1 MMIRRRDFLGP
12 WLPALFIAALVA
24 AGLQPGPARA
34 DEIGA
39 DEFGAG
45 AKKFIEMLT
54 SDAISMLTVENI
66 SKTERAD
73 RFRRL
78 MNKNFA
84 IKGIA
89 KFVLGR
95 QWRKAT
101 DAEKKEYLQLFEDL
115 LVATYA
121 DRFAKYSGEKLMV
134 NKSEVRGK
142 GDALVHTIM
151 IRVDGAKPLKVAWR
165 VRGKNGIYKIVDI
178 MVEGISM
185 VVTQKSEFASFIKQ
199 NGGSIGALLSELR
212 KRIQANI

>member
-1 MMIRRRDFLGP
+1 MMVRRCDFLGP
-12 WLPALFIAALVA
+12 WLAALFIAALVA
-24 AGLQPGPARA
+24 AGLPPGLAR
-34 DEIGA
+34 A

-45 AKKFIEMLT
+45 AKKFIEILT
-54 SDAISMLTVENI
+54 SDAISMLTVEDI

-78 MNKNFA
+78 MNENFA

-89 KFVLGR
+89 KFVIGR
-95 QWRKAT
+95 HWRKAT
-101 DAEKKEYLQLFEDL
+101 ESEKKEYLQLFEDL
-115 LVATYA
+115 LVDTYA
-121 DRFAKYSGEKLMV
+121 DRFAKYSGEKLVV

-151 IRVDGAKPLKVAWR
+151 IRVDGAKPLKVTWR

-185 VVTQKSEFASFIKQ
+185 VVTQKSEFASFIQK
-199 NGGSIGALLSELR
+199 NGGSLGPLLIELR
-212 KRIQANI
+212 KRI

>member
-24 AGLQPGPARA
+24 TGLQPGPARA
-34 DEIGA
+34 DEFS
-39 DEFGAG
+39 DG
-45 AKKFIEMLT
+45 AKKFIEILT

-66 SKTERAD
+66 SKTERSD

-101 DAEKKEYLQLFEDL
+101 ESEKEEYLQLFEDL

-121 DRFAKYSGEKLMV
+121 DRFAKYSGEKLLV
-134 NKSEVRGK
+134 KKSEARGK
-142 GDALVHTIM
+142 SDALVHTIM

-165 VRGKNGIYKIVDI
+165 VRGKAGNYKIVDI

-185 VVTQKSEFASFIKQ
+185 VVTQKSEFASFIRQ

-212 KRIQANI
+212 KRIQENI

>member
-1 MMIRRRDFLGP
+1 MMVRRRDFLGP
-12 WLPALFIAALVA
+12 WLAALFIAALVA
-24 AGLQPGPARA
+24 AGLPPGSAR
-34 DEIGA
+34 A

-45 AKKFIEMLT
+45 AKKFIEILT
-54 SDAISMLTVENI
+54 SDAISMLTVEDI

-78 MNKNFA
+78 MNENFA

-95 QWRKAT
+95 HWRKAT
-101 DAEKKEYLQLFEDL
+101 ESEKKEYLQLFEDL
-115 LVATYA
+115 LVDTYA
-121 DRFAKYSGEKLMV
+121 DRFAKYSGEKLVV

-151 IRVDGAKPLKVAWR
+151 IRVDGAKPLKVTWR

-185 VVTQKSEFASFIKQ
+185 VVTQKSEFASFIQK
-199 NGGSIGALLSELR
+199 NGGSLGPLLIELR
-212 KRIQANI
+212 KRIQDDI

>member
-1 MMIRRRDFLGP
+1 MMVRRRDFLGP
-12 WLPALFIAALVA
+12 WLAALFIAVLVA
-24 AGLQPGPARA
+24 AGLPPGLAR
-34 DEIGA
+34 A

-45 AKKFIEMLT
+45 AKKFIEILT
-54 SDAISMLTVENI
+54 SDAISMLTVEDI

-78 MNKNFA
+78 MNENFA

-89 KFVLGR
+89 KFVIGR
-95 QWRKAT
+95 HWRKAT
-101 DAEKKEYLQLFEDL
+101 ESEKKEYLQLFEDL
-115 LVATYA
+115 LVATYS
-121 DRFAKYSGEKLMV
+121 DRFSKYSGEKLLV

-151 IRVDGAKPLKVAWR
+151 IRVDGAKPLKVTWR

-185 VVTQKSEFASFIKQ
+185 VVTQKSEFASFIQK
-199 NGGSIGALLSELR
+199 NGGSLGPLLIELR
-212 KRIQANI
+212 KRIQDDI

>member
-1 MMIRRRDFLGP
+1 MMLRRRDFLGS
-12 WLPALFIAALVA
+12 WLPAFLVAALVL
-24 AGLQPGPARA
+24 AGLQPGPAQ
-34 DEIGA
+34 A

-45 AKKFIEMLT
+45 AKKFIEILT
-54 SDAISMLTVENI
+54 ADAISMLTVQNI

-73 RFRRL
+73 RFRQL

-95 QWRKAT
+95 YWRKVSEP
-101 DAEKKEYLQLFEDL
+101 EKKEYLKLFEDL

-121 DRFAKYSGEKLMV
+121 DRFAKYSGEKLLV

-142 GDALVHTIM
+142 GDALVHTVM
-151 IRVDGAKPLKVAWR
+151 IRVDGSKPLKVAWR
-165 VRGKNGIYKIVDI
+165 VRGKNGVYKIVDI

-185 VVTQKSEFASFIKQ
+185 VVTQKSEFSSFIKK
-199 NGGSIGALLSELR
+199 NEGSMGALLSELR
-212 KRIQANI
+212 KRIQANS

>member
-1 MMIRRRDFLGP
+1 MMVRRRDFLGP
-12 WLPALFIAALVA
+12 WLPALLIAALVA
-24 AGLQPGPARA
+24 TGLQPGPARA
-34 DEIGA
+34 DEFS
-39 DEFGAG
+39 DG
-45 AKKFIEMLT
+45 AKKFIEILT

-66 SKTERAD
+66 SKIERSD

-78 MNKNFA
+78 MNENFA

-95 QWRKAT
+95 HWRKAT
-101 DAEKKEYLQLFEDL
+101 EAEKKEYLQLFEDL

-121 DRFAKYSGEKLMV
+121 DRFAKYSGEKLLV
-134 NKSEVRGK
+134 NESEVRGK

-165 VRGKNGIYKIVDI
+165 VRGKSGIYKIVDI

-185 VVTQKSEFASFIKQ
+185 VVTQKSEFASFIKK
-199 NGGSIGALLSELR
+199 NGGSLGPLLLELR

>member
-1 MMIRRRDFLGP
+1 MLRRRDFLGP
-12 WLPALFIAALVA
+12 WLPALIIAALVA
-24 AGLQPGPARA
+24 AGLPPGPARA
-34 DEIGA
+34 DEFS
-39 DEFGAG
+39 DG
-45 AKKFIEMLT
+45 AKKFIEILT

-66 SKTERAD
+66 SKIERSD

-78 MNKNFA
+78 MNENFA

-95 QWRKAT
+95 HWRKANES
-101 DAEKKEYLQLFEDL
+101 EKKEYLQLFEDL

-121 DRFAKYSGEKLMV
+121 DRFAKYSGEKLLV
-134 NKSEVRGK
+134 NESEVRGK

-165 VRGKNGIYKIVDI
+165 VRGKSGIYKIVDI

-185 VVTQKSEFASFIKQ
+185 VVTQKSEFASFIKK
-199 NGGSIGALLSELR
+199 NGGSLGPLLLELR

>member
-1 MMIRRRDFLGP
+1 MMMRRRDFLGP

-34 DEIGA
+34 DEFS
-39 DEFGAG
+39 DG
-45 AKKFIEMLT
+45 AKKFIEILT
-54 SDAISMLTVENI
+54 TDAISMLTVENI

-134 NKSEVRGK
+134 NKSEARGK
-142 GDALVHTIM
+142 GDALVHTVM

-185 VVTQKSEFASFIKQ
+185 VVTQKSEFASFIQQ

>member
-1 MMIRRRDFLGP
+1 MLRRRDFLGP
-12 WLPALFIAALVA
+12 WLPALIIAALVA
-24 AGLQPGPARA
+24 AGLPPGPARA
-34 DEIGA
+34 DEFS
-39 DEFGAG
+39 DG
-45 AKKFIEMLT
+45 AKKFIEILT

-66 SKTERAD
+66 SKNERSD

-78 MNKNFA
+78 MNENFA

-95 QWRKAT
+95 HWRKANES
-101 DAEKKEYLQLFEDL
+101 EKKEYLQLFEDL

-121 DRFAKYSGEKLMV
+121 DRFAKYSGEKLLV
-134 NKSEVRGK
+134 NESEVRGK

-151 IRVDGAKPLKVAWR
+151 ILVDGAKPLKVAWR
-165 VRGKNGIYKIVDI
+165 VRGKSGIYKIVDI

-185 VVTQKSEFASFIKQ
+185 VVTQKSEFASFIKK
-199 NGGSIGALLSELR
+199 NGGSLGPLLLELR

>member
-1 MMIRRRDFLGP
+1 MMVRRRDFLGP
-12 WLPALFIAALVA
+12 WLAALFIAALVA
-24 AGLQPGPARA
+24 AGLPPGLAR
-34 DEIGA
+34 A

-45 AKKFIEMLT
+45 AKKFIEILT
-54 SDAISMLTVENI
+54 SDAISMLTVEDI

-78 MNKNFA
+78 MNENFA

-95 QWRKAT
+95 HWRKAT
-101 DAEKKEYLQLFEDL
+101 ESEKKEYLQLFEDL
-115 LVATYA
+115 LVDTYA
-121 DRFAKYSGEKLMV
+121 DRFAKYSGEKLLV

-151 IRVDGAKPLKVAWR
+151 IRVDGAKPLKVTWR

-185 VVTQKSEFASFIKQ
+185 VVTQKSEFASFIQK
-199 NGGSIGALLSELR
+199 NGGSLGPLLIELR
-212 KRIQANI
+212 KRIQDDI

>member
-1 MMIRRRDFLGP
+1 MMVRRRDFLGP

-34 DEIGA
+34 DE
-39 DEFGAG
+39 FGDG
-45 AKKFIEMLT
+45 AKKFIEILT
-54 SDAISMLTVENI
+54 ADAISMLTVQDI
-66 SKTERAD
+66 SKMERAD

-78 MNKNFA
+78 MNENFA

-95 QWRKAT
+95 HWRRAT

-115 LVATYA
+115 LVVTYA
-121 DRFAKYSGEKLMV
+121 DRFAKYSGEKLLV
-134 NKSEVRGK
+134 NESEVRGK

-165 VRGKNGIYKIVDI
+165 VRGKAGNYKIVDI

-185 VVTQKSEFASFIKQ
+185 VVTQRSEFASFIRK
-199 NGGSIGALLSELR
+199 NGGSLGPLLMELR

>member
-24 AGLQPGPARA
+24 AGLPPGPARA
-34 DEIGA
+34 DEFS
-39 DEFGAG
+39 DG
-45 AKKFIEMLT
+45 AKKFIEILT

-95 QWRKAT
+95 HWRKT
-101 DAEKKEYLQLFEDL
+101 TEAEKKEYLRLFEDL
-115 LVATYA
+115 LVVTYA
-121 DRFAKYSGEKLMV
+121 DRFARYSGEKLMV
-134 NKSEVRGK
+134 NNSEVRGK

-165 VRGKNGIYKIVDI
+165 VRGKVGIYKIVDI

-185 VVTQKSEFASFIKQ
+185 VVTQKSEFASFIKK
-199 NGGSIGALLSELR
+199 NDGSMEALLSELR

>member
-1 MMIRRRDFLGP
+1 MMVRRRDFLGP
-12 WLPALFIAALVA
+12 WLAALFIAALVA
-24 AGLQPGPARA
+24 TGLPPGPAR
-34 DEIGA
+34 A

-45 AKKFIEMLT
+45 AKKFIEILT
-54 SDAISMLTVENI
+54 SDAISMLTVEDI

-78 MNKNFA
+78 MNENFA

-89 KFVLGR
+89 KFVIGR
-95 QWRKAT
+95 HWRKAT
-101 DAEKKEYLQLFEDL
+101 ESEKKEYLQLFENL

-121 DRFAKYSGEKLMV
+121 DRFAKYSGEKLLV
-134 NKSEVRGK
+134 NKSEMRGK

-151 IRVDGAKPLKVAWR
+151 IRVDGAKPLKVTWR

-185 VVTQKSEFASFIKQ
+185 VVTQKSEFASFIRK
-199 NGGSIGALLSELR
+199 NGGSLGPLLIELR
-212 KRIQANI
+212 KRIQDDI

>member
-1 MMIRRRDFLGP
+1 MMIRRRDFLGT

-34 DEIGA
+34 DEFS
-39 DEFGAG
+39 DG
-45 AKKFIEMLT
+45 AKKFIKILT
-54 SDAISMLTVENI
+54 ADAISMLTVENI

-95 QWRKAT
+95 HWRKAT

-115 LVATYA
+115 LVVTYA
-121 DRFAKYSGEKLMV
+121 DRFAKYSGEKLLV
-134 NKSEVRGK
+134 NKSEARGK
-142 GDALVHTIM
+142 DDALVHTIM
-151 IRVDGAKPLKVAWR
+151 IRVNGAKPLKVAWR
-165 VRGKNGIYKIVDI
+165 VRGKTGNYKIVDI

-199 NGGSIGALLSELR
+199 NGGSVRALLSELR
-212 KRIQANI
+212 KRIQANT

>member
-1 MMIRRRDFLGP
+1 MIVRRRDFLGP

-24 AGLQPGPARA
+24 AGLPPGPARA
-34 DEIGA
+34 DEFS
-39 DEFGAG
+39 DG
-45 AKKFIEMLT
+45 AKKFIESLT
-54 SDAISMLTVENI
+54 TDAISMLTVEDI

-78 MNKNFA
+78 MSENFA

-95 QWRKAT
+95 HWRKAT
-101 DAEKKEYLQLFEDL
+101 DAEKKEYLKLFEDL
-115 LVATYA
+115 LVVTYA
-121 DRFAKYSGEKLMV
+121 DRFAKYSGEKLLV
-134 NKSEVRGK
+134 NKSESRGK

-165 VRGKNGIYKIVDI
+165 VKGKNGTYKIVDI

-185 VVTQKSEFASFIKQ
+185 VVTQKSEFASFIRK
-199 NGGSIGALLSELR
+199 NGGSIGSLLAELR

>member
-1 MMIRRRDFLGP
+1 MMVRRRDFLGP
-12 WLPALFIAALVA
+12 WLAALFIAALVA
-24 AGLQPGPARA
+24 AGLSPGPAK
-34 DEIGA
+34 A

-45 AKKFIEMLT
+45 AKKFIEILT
-54 SDAISMLTVENI
+54 SDAISMLTVEDI

-78 MNKNFA
+78 MNENFA

-95 QWRKAT
+95 HWRKAT
-101 DAEKKEYLQLFEDL
+101 ESEKKEYLQLFEDL

-121 DRFAKYSGEKLMV
+121 DRFAKYSGEKLVV

-151 IRVDGAKPLKVAWR
+151 IRVDGAKPLKVNWR

-185 VVTQKSEFASFIKQ
+185 VVTQKSEFASFIQK
-199 NGGSIGALLSELR
+199 NGGSLGPLLIELR
-212 KRIQANI
+212 KRIQDDI

>member
-1 MMIRRRDFLGP
+1 MMVRRRDFLGP
-12 WLPALFIAALVA
+12 WLPALLIAALVA
-24 AGLQPGPARA
+24 TGLQPGPARA
-34 DEIGA
+34 DEFS
-39 DEFGAG
+39 DG
-45 AKKFIEMLT
+45 AKKFIEILT

-66 SKTERAD
+66 SKIERSD

-78 MNKNFA
+78 MNENFA

-95 QWRKAT
+95 HWRKANES
-101 DAEKKEYLQLFEDL
+101 EKKEYLQLFEDL

-121 DRFAKYSGEKLMV
+121 DRFAKYSGEKLLV
-134 NKSEVRGK
+134 NESEVRGK

-165 VRGKNGIYKIVDI
+165 VRGKSGIYKIVDI

-185 VVTQKSEFASFIKQ
+185 VVTQKSEFASFIKK
-199 NGGSIGALLSELR
+199 NGGSLGPLLLELR

>member
-1 MMIRRRDFLGP
+1 MMKRRRDFLGP

-24 AGLQPGPARA
+24 AGLPPGPVRA
-34 DEIGA
+34 DEFS
-39 DEFGAG
+39 DG
-45 AKKFIEMLT
+45 AKKFIEILT

-95 QWRKAT
+95 HWRKT
-101 DAEKKEYLQLFEDL
+101 TEAEKKEYLRLFEDL
-115 LVATYA
+115 LVVTYA
-121 DRFAKYSGEKLMV
+121 DRFARYSGEKLMV
-134 NKSEVRGK
+134 NNSEVRGK

-165 VRGKNGIYKIVDI
+165 VRGKAGNYKIVDI

-185 VVTQKSEFASFIKQ
+185 VVTQKSEFASFIKK
-199 NGGSIGALLSELR
+199 NGGSLGPLLLELR

>member
-1 MMIRRRDFLGP
+1 MLRRRDFLGP
-12 WLPALFIAALVA
+12 WLPALIIAALVA
-24 AGLQPGPARA
+24 TGLQPGPARA
-34 DEIGA
+34 G
-39 DEFGAG
+39 EFSDG
-45 AKKFIEMLT
+45 AKKFIEILT

-66 SKTERAD
+66 SKIERSD

-78 MNKNFA
+78 MNENFA

-95 QWRKAT
+95 HWRKANES
-101 DAEKKEYLQLFEDL
+101 EKKEYLQLFEDL

-142 GDALVHTIM
+142 GDALVHTVM

-185 VVTQKSEFASFIKQ
+185 VVTQKSEFASFIQQ
-199 NGGSIGALLSELR
+199 NDGSIGALLSELR

>member
-24 AGLQPGPARA
+24 TGLQPGPARA
-34 DEIGA
+34 DEFS
-39 DEFGAG
+39 DG
-45 AKKFIEMLT
+45 AKKFIEILT

-66 SKTERAD
+66 SKTERSD

-101 DAEKKEYLQLFEDL
+101 ESEKEEYLQLFEDL

-121 DRFAKYSGEKLMV
+121 DRFAKYSGEKLLV
-134 NKSEVRGK
+134 KKSEARGK

-165 VRGKNGIYKIVDI
+165 VRGKAGNYKIVDI
-178 MVEGISM
+178 MVEGIGM
-185 VVTQKSEFASFIKQ
+185 VVTQKSEFASFIRQ

-212 KRIQANI
+212 KRIQENI

>member
-1 MMIRRRDFLGP
+1 MMVRRRDFLGP

-24 AGLQPGPARA
+24 AGWQPGPARA
-34 DEIGA
+34 DEFS
-39 DEFGAG
+39 DG
-45 AKKFIEMLT
+45 AKKFIEILT
-54 SDAISMLTVENI
+54 TDAISMLTVENI

-95 QWRKAT
+95 HWRKASE
-101 DAEKKEYLQLFEDL
+101 AEKKEYLLLFEDL
-115 LVATYA
+115 LVVTYA
-121 DRFAKYSGEKLMV
+121 DRFAKYSGEKLLV
-134 NKSEVRGK
+134 NESEVRGK

-165 VRGKNGIYKIVDI
+165 VRGKAGNYKIVDI

-185 VVTQKSEFASFIKQ
+185 VVTQKSEFASFIRK
-199 NGGSIGALLSELR
+199 NGGSLGPLLMELR

>member
-1 MMIRRRDFLGP
+1 MMMRRRDFLGP

-24 AGLQPGPARA
+24 AGLQPEPARA
-34 DEIGA
+34 D
-39 DEFGAG
+39 DFGDG
-45 AKKFIEMLT
+45 AKKFIEILT

-73 RFRRL
+73 LFRRL

-95 QWRKAT
+95 HWRKAT
-101 DAEKKEYLQLFEDL
+101 EPEKKEYLQLFEDL
-115 LVATYA
+115 LVVTYA
-121 DRFAKYSGEKLMV
+121 DRFSKYSGEKLLV
-134 NKSEVRGK
+134 NNSEVRGK

-165 VRGKNGIYKIVDI
+165 VRGKDGIYKIVDI

-185 VVTQKSEFASFIKQ
+185 VVTQKSEFASFLKQ
-199 NGGSIGALLSELR
+199 NDGSLGALLSELR
-212 KRIQANI
+212 KRIQANT